1 MPKRTVINTSN
12 EEIQVRWL
20 TDQKF
25 YGQVWWRSDEQ
36 PEWVLLGDI
45 VLHPESRNP
54 DGDVFYLGF
63 SPYGS
68 LVKPFQ
74 KYHGASITA
83 CAKALYDNYFSLDY
97 PRMTFRVVG
106 VKSVLSKEKDP
117 DKGIALPES

>member
-25 YGQVWWRSDEQ
+25 YGQVWWKSVDA
-36 PEWVLLGDI
+36 PEWILSGDI

-54 DGDVFYLGF
+54 GNGVLYLGF

-68 LVKPFQ
+68 LVQTAQ
-74 KYHGASITA
+74 KYHGASITS
-83 CAKALYDNYFSLDY
+83 CVKALYDNYFSLDY
-97 PRMTFRVVG
+97 PRMSFRVVS
-106 VKSVLSKEKDP
+106 VKPVLSKEKDP
-117 DKGIALPES
+117 DKGNALPGS